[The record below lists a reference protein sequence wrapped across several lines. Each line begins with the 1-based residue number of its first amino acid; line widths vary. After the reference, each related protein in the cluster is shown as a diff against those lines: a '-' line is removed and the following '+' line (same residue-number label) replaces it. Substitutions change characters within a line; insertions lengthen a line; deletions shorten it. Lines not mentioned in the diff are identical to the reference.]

1 MDATTKHILVPVDF
15 SDKAVYGL
23 QMAANLLKNS
33 GGEVTVI
40 NVLKGVD
47 PIWSDF
53 FSEDERTSLLE
64 KLKKHLQNFTNK
76 YIDSNK
82 FSVNCV
88 IEKGRLCDTILKKA
102 DDLNVSVIVMGT
114 STIDNI
120 KKRIIG
126 TNALRIVS
134 EAKCPVI
141 TLKQEPVKNSVN
153 RIILPLDVTK
163 ESREKTTNAVQL
175 AKEYDAEIFM
185 VSAYTINDEIILR
198 KLETQQKQVVEY
210 IQKHNVKVTAN
221 LLKVG
226 DRVDGVLEYINQ
238 KEGDI
243 ILITTHQQLEIV
255 NKFLGSFAQSI
266 IKEAKIPVMSMV
278 PKLKH
283 FVVFQLPAS

>member
-23 QMAANLLKNS
+23 QMAANLLENS

-53 FSEDERTSLLE
+53 FSDDERLSLLE
-64 KLKKHLQNFTNK
+64 KLKKHLQNFTEKHIDCNK
-76 YIDSNK
+76 YN
-82 FSVNCV
+82 VTCV
-88 IEKGRLCDTILKKA
+88 IEKGKLCDTILQKA
-102 DDLNVSVIVMGT
+102 DELNISVIVMGT

-141 TLKQEPVKNSVN
+141 TLKQEPVKNSIN

-163 ESREKTTNAVQL
+163 ESREKATNAVQL
-175 AKEYDAEIFM
+175 AKEYGAEIFM

-198 KLETQQKQVVEY
+198 KLETQQKQVVDY
-210 IQKHNVKVTAN
+210 IKNYNVKVTAN

-226 DRVDGVLEYINQ
+226 DRVDGVLDYINQ
-238 KEGDI
+238 NEGDI

-255 NKFLGSFAQSI
+255 SKFLGSFAQSI
-266 IKEAKIPVMSMV
+266 IKESKIPVMSMV